1 MFNGDRDSTNGAMEC
16 KLCGLPV
23 ILQSVPYYCNMCCSC
38 HAQRDIGVVAAN
50 GGEYHLLNSATSRWS
65 PADSHFGLGN
75 RTIFVTVKKLL
86 LPMMT

>member
-1 MFNGDRDSTNGAMEC
+1 MWFTGNTPKC
-16 KLCGLPV
+16 TVL
-23 ILQSVPYYCNMCCSC
+23 LQHVLQLSRTIT
-38 HAQRDIGVVAAN
+38 QRDIGVVAAN